1 MCEINLL
8 FSVYPASKQFA
19 QHTRGS
25 ADEVINSPGFPNQ
38 PYSPNSFVQWQLRGD
53 PDHVLKL
60 SFDTFNLEK
69 NCSNDFVRVYDSLV
83 AMDTHLMAEWVVF
96 VAASGGCMCNWK
108 TF

>member
-25 ADEVINSPGFPNQ
+25 ADEVFNSPGFPNQ

-53 PDHVLKL
+53 PGHVLKL
-60 SFDTFNLEK
+60 SFDTFNLEE

-96 VAASGGCMCNWK
+96 VAASGGVMCNCK